1 MSELVC
7 KTLELLAET
16 KGSFVSAVKNIFNTR
31 TMATLKIRDL
41 SVGDWVR
48 VEWPDGE
55 RWHGRLTL
63 LSVTGGVE
71 VCCAND
77 KHIRCSSDFITS
89 IPITAEMLEKNG
101 FERLLERDLFYHS
114 ESGFEVAFEDGEW
127 MHTINLHE
135 YTIHTISGVH
145 HIQHLLRL
153 YGCEKEINL

>member
-1 MSELVC
+1 
-7 KTLELLAET
+7 
-16 KGSFVSAVKNIFNTR
+16 
-31 TMATLKIRDL
+31 MATLKISDL

-48 VEWPDGE
+48 YKGKECAIAAIYMAAEGYPHEVA
-55 RWHGRLTL
+55 LTYQGICCG
-63 LSVTGGVE
+63 LSYIDYLE
-71 VCCAND
+71 P
-77 KHIRCSSDFITS
+77 
-89 IPITAEMLEKNG
+89 IPITAEILEKNG

-114 ESGFEVAFEDGEW
+114 ESGLEVAFEDGEW